1 MTGALSKRRAASFLW
16 LALTAACLAWGQS
29 GGSDAGL
36 PGGRYTDE
44 AGSLLPFVPALG
56 RVLINER
63 SDFSRY
69 ENNRY
74 VGLLARQ
81 SFLSL
86 EARSRP
92 QGGLD
97 YSGEAFVIEET
108 LRANRSSAALV
119 RESLPIAFSLL
130 PGGGTLFSRDTGYPI
145 LRGVP
150 APPPQALPVGAR
162 WTSEATVVVRP
173 RAEAPATRIR
183 VLVEYEYR
191 GLSRWEGREAI
202 ALWARYALRYR
213 GDDRQGDPAL
223 RTAQGGR
230 TADIYVDP
238 VSGST
243 LFIRE
248 TVDDSFAYADGSSLR
263 LKGFILHFHKGSLP
277 GERGELIASLG
288 GGSAAPGPAGG
299 SPSAGALGGSAAP
312 APAPGP
318 VSTGAG
324 TDSPAGGAASSVAA
338 ASGPQGGASGAAG
351 DAGVAAGAPSGSG
364 SPPSL
369 SAAES
374 PGPGLTPA
382 YELAQSERGVVL
394 ILYDLRFAPDSA
406 ELLSGEKGRLDAI
419 AAALKKI
426 PDRNFLIEGHA
437 ADLGRPQGQYEL
449 SEARAKRIVDELT
462 ARGIQPARLIYRG
475 RGADM
480 PVAGNDTEAGRAR
493 NRRVEI
499 TVLD

>member
-1 MTGALSKRRAASFLW
+1 MSARAAAAAILLT
-16 LALTAACLAWGQS
+16 LAAGFAWGQASAS
-29 GGSDAGL
+29 GAAA
-36 PGGRYTDE
+36 GRYADE
-44 AGSLLPFVPALG
+44 EGSLLPFAPAQG

-86 EARSRP
+86 EASPRP

-108 LRANRSSAALV
+108 LRDSRSSAALV
-119 RESLPIAFSLL
+119 HEALPIAFSLL

-150 APPPQALPVGAR
+150 APPPQALPPGAR

-173 RAEAPATRIR
+173 RAGSPATRIR

-191 GLSRWEGREAI
+191 GISRWEGRDAI
-202 ALWARYALRYR
+202 TLWARYALRYR

-230 TADIYVDP
+230 TADIYVDLYT
-238 VSGST
+238 GST

-248 TVDDSFAYADGSSLR
+248 TVDDSFAYADGSSVR

-277 GERGELIASLG
+277 GERGALIAALG
-288 GGSAAPGPAGG
+288 GGTPAPGTAGAAPPPAGAMEPASGGQPAGAAIPAAPASGSAPASGLAQVPAAGAAPGG
-299 SPSAGALGGSAAP
+299 
-312 APAPGP
+312 
-318 VSTGAG
+318 
-324 TDSPAGGAASSVAA
+324 
-338 ASGPQGGASGAAG
+338 
-351 DAGVAAGAPSGSG
+351 
-364 SPPSL
+364 
-369 SAAES
+369 
-374 PGPGLTPA
+374 TPA

-406 ELLSGEKGRLDAI
+406 ELLGGEKGRLDAI

-462 ARGIQPARLIYRG
+462 ARGIAPSRLIYRG
-475 RGADM
+475 RGADA